1 MNLYCYCGNDPVNYV
16 DPSGH
21 IPVLAI
27 VAAILLLT
35 PIGGVAVQAATSI
48 VSYAG
53 MAVASIWNEDVRKDM
68 NAIGWNPFNSDDSAV
83 IKSQKVSFYKGVPV
97 FRTNM
102 KRSGSFCAIF
112 LKSNA
117 NTTVLKHEYGHN
129 VQQML
134 MGPVKFGLMIGLPSW
149 LQWSNRPYYER
160 PWEVTADVFGGVTT
174 RQHNQKDIRRGYWYL
189 AISGLFGPLGYL
201 FLFGEY

>member
-1 MNLYCYCGNDPVNYV
+1 M
-16 DPSGH
+16 
-21 IPVLAI
+21 A
-27 VAAILLLT
+27 LLLT
-35 PIGGVAVQAATSI
+35 PIGGLAVQAATSL

-53 MAVASIWNEDVRKDM
+53 MAVASVWDEDIRGDM
-68 NAIGWNPFNSDDSAV
+68 NAIGWNPFNCDESAV
-83 IKSQKVSFYKGVPV
+83 IKSKMVSFYKGVPV

-102 KRSGSFCAIF
+102 ERSGSFCAIF
-112 LKSNA
+112 LNSKI

-149 LQWSNRPYYER
+149 LEWSNRSYYER
-160 PWEVTADVFGGVTT
+160 PWEITADAFGVVTT
-174 RQHNQKDIRRGYWYL
+174 RQHNQTDISRGYWYL
-189 AISGLFGPLGYL
+189 GISSLLGPFGYL